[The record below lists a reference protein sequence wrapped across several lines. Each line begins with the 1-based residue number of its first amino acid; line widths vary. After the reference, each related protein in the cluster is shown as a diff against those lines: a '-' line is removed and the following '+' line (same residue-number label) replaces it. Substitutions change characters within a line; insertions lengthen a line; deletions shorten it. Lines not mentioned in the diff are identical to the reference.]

1 MKMIRNRRL
10 IDNSSEE
17 LSMKKH
23 LKEILSYDGI
33 KTLRIAT
40 GYWDM
45 NGMHLVLEELKAF
58 LEKDGTSFQLLL
70 GKDPYVYA
78 SQIKNPTYANYKYP
92 DDFIKRNIDDLEF
105 TEENEQII
113 QLLLK
118 NCEGDPAKM
127 EIRLYKKKKSEE
139 ELQILHSKCYII
151 TGVDEDGEDWGYGI
165 VGSSNF
171 TGKGLDVTGNAELN
185 YLENDYRIINWQSEG
200 VGKGHVQ
207 WFEERWVDSEPWN
220 QDFLE
225 KVLRPTEIA
234 KKVEKEEK
242 EKKDAPVAPLS
253 PYEIYIKLLQSK
265 FGDLVDKNLENVIES
280 YLPQRYDS
288 YEYQMDA
295 VKQCFS
301 TMKQHGGFMLA
312 DVVGLGKT
320 IVGAL
325 VIKHFLNYPDEDGR
339 EHKVL
344 IVTPPA
350 IRSSWVDTI
359 KEFDKDCVDPMAPHI
374 EYITTGSIGKLVD
387 DLDET
392 EDDIDTGSFETEL
405 KNENY
410 GLIIIDESH
419 KFRNSD
425 NSMYRSL
432 DALIDQICG
441 DTGNYPYIGLLSATP
456 QNNRPNDLKNQIYLF
471 ERNHN
476 DSTLKKANG
485 GNIES
490 FFAEVNREYAI
501 LISNKETV
509 NDADVFKS
517 EEVLTPEER
526 QRKLKEI
533 SERIRDC
540 ILSDIMIRRTRTDVK
555 KYYGDD
561 LSKQGIV
568 FPDIKG
574 PIGLTYKMSK
584 PLAHLFSDTMNFIAP
599 TEDFRFDNSEYLCY
613 YRYRAVQ
620 FLNDAENK
628 KLYAGRGNRDA
639 DTLALQL
646 ARIMQIN
653 LVKRLESSFA
663 AFRQSLLNLRRYTK
677 TMIRMWE
684 NDTIFICP
692 DIDVNAELNVEEK
705 RIATGR
711 NITFADC
718 VEDVRK
724 KIQKLNEEGC
734 NEEGDNKEY
743 TRDDFQPEYID
754 LLKHDY
760 DLICEMYDRW
770 SMNTEDPKFDEFKES
785 LRYQLFDAVKNKP
798 HKLVIFTE
806 AIDTAD
812 SISAAAESKGYRVLK
827 IKAANRDK
835 MESIIKENFDANYK
849 GEWKNDYDIIVTTDV
864 LAEGINLHRANCI
877 LNYDTPWNSTR
888 LMQRIGRV
896 NRIGSTEPFVY
907 VFNFMPSAEGD
918 AEINLVR
925 KAHTKLQSFHT
936 LFGED
941 SKIFSENE
949 EVAHYDLDTVVNG
962 EESPLEKYVYEL
974 KEYKAAHPERYSEIE
989 AAEEGLEISTVAS
1002 DGCGYFLVRTPKMA
1016 GMFVKVDP
1024 SEEEGKVLSLIDMFA
1039 VVRPEPDSVKGD
1051 LPENWVSM
1059 KVEAERVV
1067 TAELADAKFRRGNSK
1082 KATEAKGIIKE
1093 IKDTQAMSAASKK
1106 LLSAAD
1112 KLVRQGNNDIIKRIL
1127 KLGQAVAEQNTLIP
1141 FTQEEFD
1148 AYLEEGI
1155 AKMVAD
1161 VQMRQGKPTVYIGIN
1176 K

>member
-1 MKMIRNRRL
+1 MIYDNSTL
-10 IDNSSEE
+10 IDNSSTV
-17 LSMKKH
+17 LSMTEALNACISRK
-23 LKEILSYDGI
+23 GI
-33 KTLRIAT
+33 KDIRIAT

-45 NGMHLVLEELKAF
+45 KGMECIYEKLKAF
-58 LEKDGTSFQLLL
+58 LDMDGTSLKLMI

-78 SQIKNPTYANYKYP
+78 SQLKNPSFKDFKYP
-92 DDFIKRNIDDLEF
+92 NDYIKRHISELQF
-105 TEENEQII
+105 IEEDERLIR
-113 QLLLK
+113 LLLDYCDGDEAKFQIKLYNK
-118 NCEGDPAKM
+118 NAED
-127 EIRLYKKKKSEE
+127 ES
-139 ELQILHSKCYII
+139 QFLHSKCYIF
-151 TGVDEDGEDWGYGI
+151 TGKDQFSWGIGI
-165 VGSSNF
+165 IGSSNF
-171 TGKGLDVTGNAELN
+171 TKKGLEGNAELN
-185 YLENDYRIINWQSEG
+185 CLSNDIRF
-200 VGKGHVQ
+200 VGYHDDDGMWKGHVQ
-207 WFEERWVDSEPWN
+207 WFDEKWANAEPWN
-220 QDFLE
+220 QEFLE
-225 KVLRPTEIA
+225 QVLRKTPIA
-234 KKVEKEEK
+234 EKVEKEKK
-242 EKKDAPVAPLS
+242 EQPVSPLT
-253 PYEIYIKLLQSK
+253 PYEVYIKLLQTK
-265 FGDLVDKNLENVIES
+265 FCDLVDKNLENVIES
-280 YLPQRYDS
+280 YLPSSYDS
-288 YEYQMDA
+288 FEYQMDA

-320 IVGAL
+320 VVGAL

-350 IRSSWVDTI
+350 IHSAWVDTI
-359 KEFDKDCVDPMAPHI
+359 KEFDNDCLDPMAPRI
-374 EYITTGSIGKLVD
+374 DYITTGSIGKLVD
-387 DLDET
+387 DLDDT
-392 EDDIDTGSFETEL
+392 EDDVDSGSFETDL
-405 KNENY
+405 KDENY

-425 NSMYRSL
+425 NSMYRAL

-441 DTGNYPYIGLLSATP
+441 DTGNYPYVGLLSATP

-501 LISNKETV
+501 LISNKETA
-509 NDADVFKS
+509 NDADEFKPD
-517 EEVLTPEER
+517 EVLTPEKR

-540 ILSDIMIRRTRTDVK
+540 VLSDIMIRRTRTDVK

-574 PIGLTYKMSK
+574 PIGLTYKMSSS
-584 PLAHLFSDTMNFIAP
+584 LAHLFSDTMNFIAP

-620 FLNDAENK
+620 FLSDPENK

-663 AFRQSLLNLRRYTK
+663 AFHQSLLNLRRYTK

-684 NDTIFICP
+684 NNTIFICP

-705 RIATGR
+705 RIAAGR
-711 NITFADC
+711 NISFADC

-724 KIQKLNEEGC
+724 KIQKLNEDGR

-743 TRDDFQPEYID
+743 TRDDFDADYID

-770 SMNTEDPKFDEFKES
+770 SINTEDPKFDEFKES
-785 LRYQLFDAVKNKP
+785 LRYRLFDPKKNRP

-806 AIDTAD
+806 AIDTAN
-812 SISAAAESKGYRVLK
+812 SISAAAESKGYRVLQ
-827 IKAANRDK
+827 ITAANRDK
-835 MESIIKENFDANYK
+835 NESIIKENFDANYK

-896 NRIGSTEPFVY
+896 NRIGSTEPYVY

-949 EVAHYDLDTVVNG
+949 EIAHYDLDTVVNG

-974 KEYKAAHPERYSEIE
+974 KEYKAAHPARYAEIE
-989 AAEEGLEISTVAS
+989 SVDEGLEIATDAS

-1024 SEEEGKVLSLIDMFA
+1024 TEEEGKVISLIDLLA
-1039 VVRPEPDSVKGD
+1039 TVRPEIAAGKSV
-1051 LPENWVSM
+1051 LPENWDAM
-1059 KVEAERVV
+1059 KAEAERVV

-1082 KATEAKGIIKE
+1082 KATDAKGIIKD
-1093 IKDTQAMSAASKK
+1093 IKESQAMSAESKK

-1127 KLGQAVAEQNTLIP
+1127 KLGQAVTERNALFP

-1148 AYLEEGI
+1148 AYLNEGI
-1155 AKMVAD
+1155 ALMVAD
-1161 VQMRQGKPTVYIGIN
+1161 VQMRQGKPCVYIGIN